1 MLQIDIDMHNALLRE
16 RLEKAEKERKN
27 RQVLRLI
34 RALSDHHDSAEDIAR
49 D

>member
-16 RLEKAEKERKN
+16 RLEKAEQDRKN

-34 RALSDHHDSAEDIAR
+34 RALRDPRDSDQDIAR

>member
-1 MLQIDIDMHNALLRE
+1 MLQINIDMHNALLRE
-16 RLEKAEKERKN
+16 RLEQAEQERKN

-34 RALSDHHDSAEDIAR
+34 RALRHPRDNDEDTAR

>member
-16 RLEKAEKERKN
+16 RLEKAEQERKN
-27 RQVLRLI
+27 RQVLRLMNALRDP
-34 RALSDHHDSAEDIAR
+34 RASDTDITR